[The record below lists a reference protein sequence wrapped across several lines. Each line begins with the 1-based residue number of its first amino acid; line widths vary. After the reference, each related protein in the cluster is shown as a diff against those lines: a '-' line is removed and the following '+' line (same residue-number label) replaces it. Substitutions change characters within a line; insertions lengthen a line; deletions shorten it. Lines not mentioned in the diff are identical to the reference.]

1 MNPVY
6 EAFYVGLTMYWIRVS
21 VELPMHVTVE
31 VEEVDDRGLR
41 ALVRYGR
48 YAVEFVHPTLPTPH
62 RVGVMI
68 AREILECLWLAA
80 NHGEAGLEWPAVPVT
95 DQSARLV
102 RLYEFVVPASATTL
116 KGVDFQRV
124 A

>member
-1 MNPVY
+1 MNPAY
-6 EAFYVGLTMYWIRVS
+6 EAFYIGLTMYWIRVS
-21 VELPMHVTVE
+21 VEFPMRVIVE
-31 VEEVDDRGLR
+31 VERVDDRGHR

-48 YAVEFVHPTLPTPH
+48 YAVESVHPTLPTPH

-68 AREILECLWLAA
+68 AGENLECLWLAA
-80 NHGEAGLEWPAVPVT
+80 THGEAGLALPAVLVQP
-95 DQSARLV
+95 ARSV
-102 RLYEFVVPASATTL
+102 RVYEFIVPAGATTL